1 MVQITQSFR
10 QIRSMR
16 CIIPNVLL
24 VVCIALDEL
33 MMVDVLRG
41 VPARP
46 YIVWGTWLHGNP
58 SPTLFKESFL
68 MTIR

>member
-10 QIRSMR
+10 QVRSVR
-16 CIIPNVLL
+16 CIIPHVLL

-46 YIVWGTWLHGNP
+46 YIVWGNMVTWK
-58 SPTLFKESFL
+58 S
-68 MTIR
+68 